1 MAPSS
6 PTSPSRI
13 RLLSEHVANQIA
25 AGEVIERPAS
35 VLKELLENA
44 LDAGSKRIGV
54 RTRGGGRSLVEIVD
68 DGCGMN
74 RDDALLCLERHA
86 TSKLRETDDLRRIL
100 SYGFR
105 GEALPSIASVSKF
118 LLQTQ
123 EPGAAEGTEVSVH
136 GGKLLSVRE
145 AGLAHGTRVEVRS
158 LFYNL
163 PARRKFLRTE
173 KTELAHLEHVLL
185 LAGLARPDVG
195 FDIVHDDAAPVRWPA
210 AQDLARRIASIFGP
224 AWAADLVPVAAE
236 DGDLKVTGFVGRPG
250 VSRATRQEQFLFV
263 NRRPVESRTLHYA
276 LQEGYH
282 NALMRGRYP
291 VTVLFVE
298 IAPEDLDVNIH
309 PAKREV
315 RFHDDGRVRFF
326 LKRAIQKA
334 LEGFVASGAAPVSV
348 PLGTSEGASE
358 RAFVVR
364 EVAAEMPAAS
374 EPTPAPVFTAPRYG
388 ITARFTPPAPRASEP
403 EAAIPATEPVRQAD
417 FELPEPQPEP
427 APLAPP
433 PKPGLDPLPSKPV
446 VAAPRAEASPNG
458 PLGLRLLG
466 IVGKLYIVAES
477 PEGLV
482 LIDQHAAHERIW
494 FERLL
499 KRLRSREVESQRLLL
514 PVTVEL
520 PPRESAFLE
529 AQLPSLQSIGLGIE
543 AFGARTFV
551 VDALPPMLAGS
562 KAAGD
567 VPELVR
573 NLVAELQEEGGETR
587 KERRLSE
594 EAVAKKACRFSVKAN
609 DRLSMPEA
617 ERLLADLMAC
627 DLPYTCPHGR
637 PTMIQITKFELEKKF
652 GRTG

>member
-1 MAPSS
+1 MASS
-6 PTSPSRI
+6 PAPSPSRI

-44 LDAGSKRIGV
+44 LDARSRRVGV
-54 RTRGGGRSLVEIVD
+54 RTRGGGRSLVEVID
-68 DGCGMN
+68 DGHGMN

-86 TSKLRETDDLRRIL
+86 TSKLRDTDDLRHLL

-123 EPGAAEGTEVSVH
+123 EPGAIEGTEISIH

-173 KTELAHLEHVLL
+173 KTELSHLQHILL

-195 FDIVHDDAAPVRWPA
+195 FDIVHDDDAPVRWPA
-210 AQDLARRIASIFGP
+210 GQDLQRRIASIFGP
-224 AWAADLVPVAAE
+224 AWGADLVPVSGE
-236 DGDLKVTGFVGRPG
+236 DGDLKLTGFIGRPG

-263 NRRPVESRTLHYA
+263 NKRPVESRTLHYA

-291 VTVLFVE
+291 VTVLFLDL
-298 IAPEDLDVNIH
+298 APEDLDVNIH

-315 RFHDDGRVRFF
+315 RFHDEGRIRFF
-326 LKRAIQKA
+326 LKKAVQKA
-334 LEGFVASGAAPVSV
+334 LEGFADAPLSVSLGAGPGSDVPAPS
-348 PLGTSEGASE
+348 
-358 RAFVVR
+358 VR
-364 EVAAEMPAAS
+364 EIAS
-374 EPTPAPVFTAPRYG
+374 PRYG
-388 ITARFTPPAPRASEP
+388 IAS
-403 EAAIPATEPVRQAD
+403 R
-417 FELPEPQPEP
+417 
-427 APLAPP
+427 LAPP
-433 PKPGLDPLPSKPV
+433 PASPGREAAPIARTPDEALPPRQSDLPIPREETPLAPLPRPGLDPLPSAPLRPEPEPEPDS
-446 VAAPRAEASPNG
+446 AAAASPA
-458 PLGLRLLG
+458 PLGFRLLG
-466 IVGKLYIVAES
+466 ILAKLYLVAES

-482 LIDQHAAHERIW
+482 LIDQHAAHERIL
-494 FERLL
+494 FEKLL
-499 KRLRSREVESQRLLL
+499 DRLRRREVESQRLLL

-529 AQLPSLQSIGLGIE
+529 SEIASLQAIGLGI
-543 AFGARTFV
+543 APFGARTFV
-551 VDALPPMLAGS
+551 VDALPPMIANTKHG
-562 KAAGD
+562 AN
-567 VPELVR
+567 VPELIR
-573 NLVAELQEEGGETR
+573 NLLADLQEEGGETR

-594 EAVAKKACRFSVKAN
+594 ETVAKKACRFAVKAN
-609 DRLSMPEA
+609 DRLSPPEA
-617 ERLLADLMAC
+617 ERLLLDLMAC
-627 DLPYTCPHGR
+627 HLPYTCPHGR
-637 PTMIQITKFELEKKF
+637 PTMIQITKPELEKKF
-652 GRTG
+652 GRIV